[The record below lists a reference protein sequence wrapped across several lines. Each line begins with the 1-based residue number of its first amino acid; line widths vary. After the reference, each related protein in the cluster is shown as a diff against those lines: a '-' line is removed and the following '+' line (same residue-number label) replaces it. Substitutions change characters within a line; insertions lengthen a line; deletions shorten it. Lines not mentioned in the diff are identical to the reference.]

1 VRGVIDSEDLPLS
14 ISREKPQDGALL
26 RKVSTVVTRKL
37 LRFLDE
43 RSRKDADKY
52 KEFWNEYG
60 HFLKEGACQDLANQ
74 AAIAKLLRFESSST
88 ETGEWVSF
96 DEYVTCRCYCCCCYY
111 ARVLQLLIPPPLQQQ
126 LLLLLL
132 LLLLPLCT
140 TIIITHSLTSPLSG
154 TSPAW
159 PPSRRTSTT

>member
-1 VRGVIDSEDLPLS
+1 MFEPSKKKNNIKLYVRRVFIMDSCEDLVPEWLTFLSGIVDSEDLPLS

-74 AAIAKLLRFESSST
+74 AAIAKLLRFETSST

-96 DEYVTCRCYCCCCYY
+96 DE
-111 ARVLQLLIPPPLQQQ
+111 
-126 LLLLLL
+126 
-132 LLLLPLCT
+132 
-140 TIIITHSLTSPLSG
+140 
-154 TSPAW
+154 
-159 PPSRRTSTT
+159 